1 MRNAAPSTVRLSL
14 CCLLLCTSAAQASTA
29 AGERLAALF
38 EAEWERTLR
47 QQPTYAS
54 RLGDRRYDDRWPD
67 LSVEALEAAHAAD
80 RRDLDAL
87 RAIPFAALTDAEQL
101 DYRLFERR
109 LEDRIEAFG
118 HRAWLMPVGHRG
130 GVQTRDQLGNRIR
143 MSTVA
148 DYENW
153 LTRLETLPDHL
164 AQTRVLME
172 QGMAEGRVWPAVIM
186 ARVPRQLRSQIVE
199 DPSES
204 LFFAR
209 FADMPDTIA
218 PEDAERL
225 RARARRAIED
235 RVVPAYEAFLEF
247 FETRYLPA
255 APESVATGDR
265 PDGEAHYAYLARRY
279 TTTSM
284 TPDELHELGL
294 TEVARIRADM
304 QTVID
309 AVGFEGSFEAFL
321 EFLRTDPRF
330 YYEDPEELLEAYRA
344 VSKRIDPELVHLFGR
359 LPRTPYGVIPIP
371 DAIAPDTT
379 TAYYTRPAADGSRAG
394 FYYVNLYRPEVR
406 PKYEIEV
413 LSVHEAVPGHHLQIA
428 LAMEMDDLP
437 SFRRYGGFTAFIE
450 GWGLYSE
457 RLGYEIGLYEDPY
470 SHFGALTYDMWR
482 AVRLV
487 VDTGMHV
494 KGWSRQRA
502 IDYFLANAAKTEADV
517 VNEIDRYIGNPGQA
531 LAYKAGQLKLL
542 ELRARAESAL
552 GDAFDVRAFHD
563 EVLSR
568 GALPLDVLEEYFER
582 WLAGQAPRS

>member
-14 CCLLLCTSAAQASTA
+14 CCLLLCATAAQASTA

-87 RAIPFAALTDAEQL
+87 RAIPFDALTDAEQL

-225 RARARRAIED
+225 RARARMAIED

-437 SFRRYGGFTAFIE
+437 SFRRYGGFTALIE

-502 IDYFLANAAKTEADV
+502 ID
-517 VNEIDRYIGNPGQA
+517 
-531 LAYKAGQLKLL
+531 
-542 ELRARAESAL
+542 
-552 GDAFDVRAFHD
+552 
-563 EVLSR
+563 
-568 GALPLDVLEEYFER
+568 
-582 WLAGQAPRS
+582 

>member
-1 MRNAAPSTVRLSL
+1 VRRTLSTTGHLAVA
-14 CCLLLCTSAAQASTA
+14 CLLLCSAAAHA
-29 AGERLAALF
+29 AAGAGERLAALF

-47 QQPTYAS
+47 QQPMLAS

-67 LSVEALEAAHAAD
+67 LSIDALEGAYTAD
-80 RRDLDAL
+80 LRDLEAL
-87 RAIPFAALTDAEQL
+87 RAIPFDGLTVQEQL

-118 HRAWLMPVGHRG
+118 HRAWLMPVSHRG

-143 MSTVA
+143 MVTVA

-164 AQTRVLME
+164 AQTRALME
-172 QGMAEGRVWPAVIM
+172 QGLREGRVWPAVIM

-199 DPSES
+199 DPAES

-209 FADMPDTIA
+209 FADLPDAIA

-225 RARARRAIED
+225 RARARAAIED
-235 RVVPAYEAFLEF
+235 RIVPAYEAFLEF
-247 FETRYLPA
+247 FETRYLSA
-255 APESVATGDR
+255 APDSVATGDR
-265 PDGEAHYAYLARRY
+265 PDGEAHYAYLARRF
-279 TTTSM
+279 TTTAM
-284 TPDELHELGL
+284 TPDQLHALGL
-294 TEVARIRADM
+294 AEVARIRGDM
-304 QTVID
+304 QVVID
-309 AVGFEGSFEAFL
+309 AVGFEGSFEDFL
-321 EFLRTDPRF
+321 TFLRTDPQF
-330 YYEDPEELLEAYRA
+330 YYESAEELLEAYRA

-428 LAMEMDDLP
+428 LAMEMDELP
-437 SFRRYGGFTAFIE
+437 NFRRYGGFTAFIE

-494 KGWSRQRA
+494 KGWSRERA
-502 IDYFLANAAKTEADV
+502 IAYFLANAAKTEADV

-542 ELRARAESAL
+542 ELRGRAEAAL

-568 GALPLDVLEEYFER
+568 GALPLDLLEEYFDR
-582 WLAGQAPRS
+582 WLAGQTAGG